1 VEFAGYQYDTFK
13 EANDVVSAAV
23 LAVVKHLSDSLKK
36 SSHLAAIVHWFPLVI
51 YNVRGERY
59 I

>member
-13 EANDVVSAAV
+13 EANAVVSAAV
-23 LAVVKHLSDSLKK
+23 LAVVKHLSECLKK
-36 SSHLAAIVHWFPLVI
+36 SSHVVAIEQWFPLVI
-51 YNVRGERY
+51 YTARGERY

>member
-13 EANDVVSAAV
+13 EANDVASAAV
-23 LAVVKHLSDSLKK
+23 LAVVKHPSDSLKK
-36 SSHLAAIVHWFPLVI
+36 SLHVAAIVQWFPLVI
-51 YNVRGERY
+51 YTVRGERY

>member
-1 VEFAGYQYDTFK
+1 MEFAGYQYDTFT
-13 EANDVVSAAV
+13 EANYVVSAAV

-36 SSHLAAIVHWFPLVI
+36 SSHVVAIVHWFPLLI
-51 YNVRGERY
+51 YTVRGERY